1 MIASYLA
8 AGFTIGVLGSFHC
21 VGMCGPI
28 ALALPVGSAG
38 KWKRLWYILLYNFGR
53 AVTYTILGALFG
65 IVGAQFFIG
74 GYQQILSVVLGVL
87 LLATLFFAKYL
98 PPNSFFFNKYTSKL
112 KQALGTLFKSEKHF
126 YTFFFIGILN
136 GFLPCGLVYMAI
148 AGAIAAGTVWNSA
161 LFMAAFGLG
170 TLPIMFAVTV
180 LGKYI
185 SVQWRNQ
192 MRKLVPVFIGI
203 MGVLLILRGLN
214 LGILYLSPE
223 MKATPT
229 GTESCCHKDKTLKH

>member
-1 MIASYLA
+1 
-8 AGFTIGVLGSFHC
+8 
-21 VGMCGPI
+21 
-28 ALALPVGSAG
+28 
-38 KWKRLWYILLYNFGR
+38 
-53 AVTYTILGALFG
+53 
-65 IVGAQFFIG
+65 
-74 GYQQILSVVLGVL
+74 
-87 LLATLFFAKYL
+87 
-98 PPNSFFFNKYTSKL
+98 
-112 KQALGTLFKSEKHF
+112 
-126 YTFFFIGILN
+126 
-136 GFLPCGLVYMAI
+136 
-148 AGAIAAGTVWNSA
+148 
-161 LFMAAFGLG
+161 MAAFGLG